1 MPMPPELSKI
11 RQEIDYNYAD
21 FKKIL
26 ANKKFKAVYGDLSRS
41 AEYTLT
47 RVPKGYEADNPAAD
61 HLKLKS
67 FVALAPIKDTDLTS
81 KDLIKKTVAAFE
93 ALQPL
98 VHFINHA
105 LAE

>member
-11 RQEIDYNYAD
+11 RQEIDYNFAD

-26 ANKKFKAVYGDLSRS
+26 ANKKFKAVYGDISRS

-47 RVPKGYEADNPAAD
+47 RLPKGYEADNPAGEY
-61 HLKLKS
+61 LKLKS
-67 FVALAPIKDTDLTS
+67 YVALASLKDTDLTS
-81 KDLIKKTVAAFE
+81 KDLVKKTVAAFD
-93 ALQPL
+93 ALQPMIQ
-98 VHFINHA
+98 FINHA